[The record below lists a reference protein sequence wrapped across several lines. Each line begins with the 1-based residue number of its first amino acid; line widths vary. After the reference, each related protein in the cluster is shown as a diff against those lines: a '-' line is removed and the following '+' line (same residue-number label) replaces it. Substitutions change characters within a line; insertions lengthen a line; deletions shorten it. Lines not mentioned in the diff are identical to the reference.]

1 MTTTAATTST
11 ALTTIILC
19 VCVRLCWIH
28 TIMIGK
34 QSIIIKKSLS
44 NNDSLLCGIKTII
57 SMMIAIT
64 VIILYTSSLF
74 SVYALHY
81 WASPSQ
87 PIQFFRQKLE
97 NIEVNVFQ
105 PKNIERRARCNNFT
119 VSTMHKNYSA
129 ERVVRSVFVGWKM
142 KLCWFAPKNYWKSS

>member
-1 MTTTAATTST
+1 
-11 ALTTIILC
+11 
-19 VCVRLCWIH
+19 
-28 TIMIGK
+28 MIGK

-81 WASPSQ
+81 WASPS
-87 PIQFFRQKLE
+87 PANSIFPTEIGK
-97 NIEVNVFQ
+97 
-105 PKNIERRARCNNFT
+105 
-119 VSTMHKNYSA
+119 Y
-129 ERVVRSVFVGWKM
+129 RSECMCTTRKYRKEGSM
-142 KLCWFAPKNYWKSS
+142 